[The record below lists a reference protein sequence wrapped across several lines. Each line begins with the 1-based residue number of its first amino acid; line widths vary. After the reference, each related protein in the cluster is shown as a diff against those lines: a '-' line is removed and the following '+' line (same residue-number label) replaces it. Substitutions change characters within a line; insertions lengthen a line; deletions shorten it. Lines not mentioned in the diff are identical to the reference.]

1 MIDAV
6 LQQLSQIDVAEPN
19 RYLLV
24 SALLF
29 ALGLFGVVTRRNAIG
44 ILMGIELMLNAANI
58 NFVAFSRS
66 VGSLDGQVFA
76 LIVITLAAA
85 EAAVGLAIILRLYR
99 NLHTVNADEVAAMKW

>member
-1 MIDAV
+1 MDEV
-6 LQQLSQIDVAEPN
+6 LQQLSQVQITELN

-66 VGSLDGQVFA
+66 VGGLDGQIFA
-76 LIVITLAAA
+76 LIVITLAAS

-99 NLHTVNADEVAAMKW
+99 NLHTVNADEVTQMKW

>member
-1 MIDAV
+1 MDEV
-6 LQQLSQIDVAEPN
+6 LQQLSQVQITELN

-44 ILMGIELMLNAANI
+44 MLMGIELMLNAANI
-58 NFVAFSRS
+58 NFVAFSHS
-66 VGSLDGQVFA
+66 VGGLDGQIFA
-76 LIVITLAAA
+76 LIVIALAAS

-99 NLHTVNADEVAAMKW
+99 NLHTVNADEVTQMKW